1 MCTAE
6 IITRIIFISLFCN
19 GLKILTWDGMLL
31 HKPYSFIDDLVQN
44 EKIRYIL
51 KPIIF
56 CVVCYASFW
65 GGIMYYSLYGIDKYI
80 IFVLVGSVY
89 LNYLLNRILAEKL

>member
-1 MCTAE
+1 MTIE
-6 IITRIIFISLFCN
+6 IITRIIFISLVCN
-19 GLKILTWDGMLL
+19 GIKILTWDGMIFSR
-31 HKPYSFIDDLVQN
+31 PYNYIDELVTN
-44 EKIRYIL
+44 DTLRYLL

-65 GGIMYYSLYGIDKYI
+65 GGITYYCLYGIDKYI
-80 IFVLVGSVY
+80 IFVLLGSVY

>member
-1 MCTAE
+1 MWTAE

-19 GLKILTWDGMLL
+19 GLKILTWDNMLL
-31 HKPYSFIDDLVQN
+31 SRPYNYID
-44 EKIRYIL
+44 EKIVNETLRYIL
-51 KPIIF
+51 KPILF

-65 GGIMYYSLYGIDKYI
+65 GGIMYYCLYGIDKYI